1 MEIFYTFGFIKS
13 PKTIKNYI
21 PLKKNNINFIF
32 FKKNFFFFSKKK
44 FEHYISDN
52 IFLVVI
58 GSIFNKDELI
68 KNYNKGY
75 SKNYLINFYKKYGFE
90 KMISLIDGDFQI
102 LVYEIRNNKI
112 EFNNSKFGIFPCYY
126 HSNKDELLVS
136 SSLKFLDKI
145 INKSELNLN
154 YIQRF
159 LGNHYRHIENRFDT
173 FFKNIIKLQPSHYL
187 YFLKQKKLSLKRWYK
202 IKSDKKEYKNWQ
214 INELSQ
220 KLIHFISTS
229 VKKRINKQKTFFSLS
244 GGLDSST
251 LVSLYSKINNKK
263 VYAATIS
270 YDDRTYDEIKDIK
283 YFAKRFVKNWN
294 IVKLNNYNIGDKI
307 ITSCKKADKPL
318 ITSTWFTDFFLKKA
332 MNSRG
337 FNFAVSGLGG
347 DQLHAGEYDYFHY
360 HFADLKKNNSPLLE
374 KEINSWIKYHNHRIH
389 KKNFIVESKFITK
402 MINDSTFKNFSLD
415 IQRNEKYLSVI
426 KPELIKNQNTYS
438 EDPFKSFLLNKSYN
452 EIFFEM
458 LPCCLPHDFDNSNM
472 YGIKNIYPYLD
483 SELVDFMFSIDNK
496 YKIQNGVQKILLRE
510 STKKIMHSSTNKRIK
525 KTGWNSPTHI
535 WFARQKDNVANDLIN
550 DRNSF
555 IRDFIDIKKVKK
567 IFLDHKKIVNKKKHK
582 ENHMMFLWQLVSL
595 ELWHRSLKDDIV
607 LY

>member
-1 MEIFYTFGFIKS
+1 
-13 PKTIKNYI
+13 
-21 PLKKNNINFIF
+21 
-32 FKKNFFFFSKKK
+32 
-44 FEHYISDN
+44 
-52 IFLVVI
+52 
-58 GSIFNKDELI
+58 
-68 KNYNKGY
+68 
-75 SKNYLINFYKKYGFE
+75 
-90 KMISLIDGDFQI
+90 
-102 LVYEIRNNKI
+102 
-112 EFNNSKFGIFPCYY
+112 
-126 HSNKDELLVS
+126 
-136 SSLKFLDKI
+136 
-145 INKSELNLN
+145 
-154 YIQRF
+154 
-159 LGNHYRHIENRFDT
+159 
-173 FFKNIIKLQPSHYL
+173 
-187 YFLKQKKLSLKRWYK
+187 
-202 IKSDKKEYKNWQ
+202 
-214 INELSQ
+214 
-220 KLIHFISTS
+220 
-229 VKKRINKQKTFFSLS
+229 
-244 GGLDSST
+244 
-251 LVSLYSKINNKK
+251 
-263 VYAATIS
+263 
-270 YDDRTYDEIKDIK
+270 
-283 YFAKRFVKNWN
+283 
-294 IVKLNNYNIGDKI
+294 
-307 ITSCKKADKPL
+307 
-318 ITSTWFTDFFLKKA
+318 
-332 MNSRG
+332 
-337 FNFAVSGLGG
+337 
-347 DQLHAGEYDYFHY
+347 
-360 HFADLKKNNSPLLE
+360 
-374 KEINSWIKYHNHRIH
+374 
-389 KKNFIVESKFITK
+389 